1 MTTILE
7 LRDVKY
13 FFDGK
18 NYYKKIDNH
27 TLQKIAK
34 EEFYSKS
41 KYNAKTI
48 NKLLNESVYPHQIND
63 YILLRIPKWLNKT
76 NKKYVPADYQLAN
89 LIEFLWKKKI
99 ILSHWNQPKNKF
111 GGVGSIDCYKNTL
124 YGKNVIDIFIELFGE
139 NDIIIYDLVKY
150 PSIKKLD
157 TFIEKNP
164 NKIVIFVFP
173 KYIHIEF
180 LQKKLEWIHKKL
192 HITIPKKSDSSK
204 GGIILNSDE
213 ISSILVI

>member
-27 TLQKIAK
+27 TLQKITK

-41 KYNAKTI
+41 KYNQKTI
-48 NKLLNESVYPHQIND
+48 NKLLNDSVYPYQIND
-63 YILLRIPKWLNKT
+63 YILLRIPKWLNQT

-89 LIEFLWKKKI
+89 LIEYLWKKKI
-99 ILSHWNQPKNKF
+99 ILFHWNQPKNKF

-139 NDIIIYDLVKY
+139 NDIIIYDHV
-150 PSIKKLD
+150 KKLD

-164 NKIVIFVFP
+164 NKIVILVFQ
-173 KYIHIEF
+173 KYIQIRF

-192 HITIPKKSDSSK
+192 HITIPKKSESLK
-204 GGIILNSDE
+204 G
-213 ISSILVI
+213 

>member
-13 FFDGK
+13 FSDGM
-18 NYYKKIDNH
+18 NYYKKINNK
-27 TLQKIAK
+27 TLQKITK
-34 EEFYSKS
+34 EEFYAKS
-41 KYNAKTI
+41 KYNPKTI
-48 NKLLNESVYPHQIND
+48 YKLLHESVYPYQIND
-63 YILLRIPKWLNKT
+63 YILLTIPKWLNQT

-89 LIEFLWKKKI
+89 LIEYLWKKKI
-99 ILSHWNQPKNKF
+99 ILFHWNQPKNKF

-139 NDIIIYDLVKY
+139 NDIIIYDHV
-150 PSIKKLD
+150 KKLD

-164 NKIVIFVFP
+164 NKIVILVFP
-173 KYIHIEF
+173 KYIQIRF

-192 HITIPKKSDSSK
+192 HITIPKKSESLK
-204 GGIILNSDE
+204 G
-213 ISSILVI
+213 